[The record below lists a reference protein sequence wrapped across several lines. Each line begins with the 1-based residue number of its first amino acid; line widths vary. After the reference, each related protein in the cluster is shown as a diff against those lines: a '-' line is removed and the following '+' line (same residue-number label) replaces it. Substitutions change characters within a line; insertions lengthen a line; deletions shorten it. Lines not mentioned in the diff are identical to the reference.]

1 MILSP
6 DLQDIEKLS
15 NSDAERR
22 FARLL
27 SKIPAPTA
35 VAFHSVKLHTHA
47 YKYVAEIDF
56 LILWKDVAIVVEVKG
71 GGVQKYEGIWYSI
84 DRNKDAHRLP
94 SSPME
99 QARSAMFAL
108 LDIFEADN
116 LGKFASEALVVTPD
130 IDSPPASTE
139 WKPSQWL
146 TRDSMTVDKLVE
158 ALDLAAAEARRPRH
172 NEKRVSGQELRTR
185 LFGAFSR
192 LPVIDAQR
200 GAVLDEQASATEQ
213 QAKVLA
219 GLAKNERIIVLGGA
233 GTGKSLVLAEAAKQE
248 SEAGRSVLVTFQSG
262 GLQKFF
268 EPLLEGRD
276 ITVARFEDLVPG
288 REFDVVLVDEAQ
300 DLMHDEAMDLLDKML
315 VDGRS
320 KGRWRMFLDQNNQAH
335 VDGSFDKDVFDLVRD
350 EAIEYDLS
358 MNVRNTRA
366 IVHMVQEYLSADVG
380 DPGIVNGEKIDWNW
394 LEGGTSLDAA
404 IERAKK
410 LIQEGAAAKNIWVIS
425 VMADANLD
433 DFIEGIRVLA
443 PRQAKGLEVEHVIVC
458 DLPENYD
465 DVSLSNFYVAVT
477 RARISLHVIATKKDK
492 RNLLTIGRKKELSQ

>member
-6 DLQDIEKLS
+6 DLQDIEKHS

-27 SKIPAPTA
+27 SKISAPTA

-47 YKYVAEIDF
+47 YKHVAEIDF
-56 LILWKDVAIVVEVKG
+56 LVLWKDVAIVVEVKG
-71 GGVQKYEGIWYSI
+71 GGIQKHEGSWYSI

-108 LDIFEADN
+108 LKIFDESN
-116 LGKFASEALVVTPD
+116 MGKFASEAIVVTPD

-139 WKPSQWL
+139 WKPTQWL
-146 TRDSMTVDKLVE
+146 THDSMTVDKLVK
-158 ALDLAAAEARRPRH
+158 AFDLIAAGARRPH
-172 NEKRVSGQELRTR
+172 SNEKRASGQELRNR

-192 LPVIDAQR
+192 LPVIDARR

-219 GLAKNERIIVLGGA
+219 GLAKNERIVVLGGA

-248 SEAGRSVLVTFQSG
+248 AEAGRTVLVTFRSQ
-262 GLQKFF
+262 GLQIFF
-268 EPLLEGRD
+268 DQLLEGRD
-276 ITVARFEDLVPG
+276 ITVAPFEKLVPG
-288 REFDVVLVDEAQ
+288 RDFDVVLVDEAQ
-300 DLMHDEAMDLLDKML
+300 DLMHVEAMDLIDNVLDG
-315 VDGRS
+315 GRS

-335 VDGSFDKDVFDLVRD
+335 VDGSFDKDVFDLVKD

-358 MNVRNTRA
+358 LNVRNTRA

-380 DPGIVNGEKIDWNW
+380 DPGIVNGEKIEWNW
-394 LEGGTSLDAA
+394 LEEVTSREAA
-404 IERAKK
+404 IARAKM
-410 LIQEGAAAKNIWVIS
+410 LIDEGVMARNIWVIP
-425 VMADANLD
+425 VMANADHD
-433 DFIEGIRVLA
+433 QVIEGIRVLA
-443 PRQAKGLEVEHVIVC
+443 PRQAKGLEAEHVIVC
-458 DLPENYD
+458 DLPEKYD
-465 DVSLSNFYVAVT
+465 DVSLANFYVAVT
-477 RARISLHVIATKKDK
+477 RARISLHVIASKKDK
-492 RNLLTIGRKKELSQ
+492 KNLLQIGRKKEPSL

>member
-6 DLQDIEKLS
+6 DLPDIEKYS

-27 SKIPAPTA
+27 SKIPDSKA

-47 YKYVAEIDF
+47 YKHVAEIDF

-71 GGVQKYEGIWYSI
+71 GGVQKYDGVWFSI
-84 DRNKDAHRLP
+84 DRNRDAHRLP

-108 LDIFEADN
+108 LKIFEADSM
-116 LGKFASEALVVTPD
+116 GKFASEAIVVTPD
-130 IDSPPASTE
+130 IDSPPLSTE

-158 ALDLAAAEARRPRH
+158 ALDLIAAEARRPRSG
-172 NEKRVSGQELRTR
+172 EKRASGQELRTR
-185 LFGAFSR
+185 LFGAFTR

-219 GLAKNERIIVLGGA
+219 GLAKNERIVVLGGA

-248 SEAGRSVLVTFQSG
+248 VEANRSVLVTFRSR
-262 GLQKFF
+262 GLLKFF
-268 EPLLEGRD
+268 SPLFEGRD
-276 ITVARFEDLVPG
+276 ITVIPFEDLVPG
-288 REFDVVLVDEAQ
+288 REFDIVLVDEAQ
-300 DLMHDEAMDLLDKML
+300 DLMHVEAMDLLDKML
-315 VDGRS
+315 VGGRS
-320 KGRWRMFLDQNNQAH
+320 GGRWRMFLDQNNQAH

-358 MNVRNTRA
+358 LNVRNTRA

-394 LEGGTSLDAA
+394 LEEGTPLEAA
-404 IERAKK
+404 IDRAKK
-410 LIQEGAAAKNIWVIS
+410 LIDEGAVAKNIWIIS
-425 VMADANLD
+425 VTAEADLD
-433 DFIEGIRVLA
+433 TVIDGIRVLA
-443 PRQAKGLEVEHVIVC
+443 PRQAKGLEAEHVIVC

-465 DVSLSNFYVAVT
+465 DVALANFYVALT
-477 RARISLHVIATKKDK
+477 RARISLHVIASKKDK
-492 RNLLTIGRKKELSQ
+492 RKLLTIGRTKELTQ